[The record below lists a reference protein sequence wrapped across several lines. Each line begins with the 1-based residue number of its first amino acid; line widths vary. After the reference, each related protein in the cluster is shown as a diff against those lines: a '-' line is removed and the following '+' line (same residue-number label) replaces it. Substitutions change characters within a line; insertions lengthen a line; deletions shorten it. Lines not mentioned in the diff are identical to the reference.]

1 MKEKIII
8 FAVGLLVGS
17 VITSGA
23 FFVYTKATVCKNNNQ
38 PQTMQMPGGG
48 QRNMPNDQ
56 NGKNEQ
62 GVQPP
67 NNGTSQNGDN
77 TQNNNS
83 QNSSS

>member
-23 FFVYTKATVCKNNNQ
+23 FFVYTKATVCRNNNQ
-38 PQTMQMPGGG
+38 PQTMQMPGRGR
-48 QRNMPNDQ
+48 RNMPNDQ
-56 NGKNEQ
+56 NGQ
-62 GVQPP
+62 GVQTP

-77 TQNNNS
+77 AQNNNS